1 MATSAISSQ
10 NTIIARED
18 DDTPG
23 TFVTISEI
31 RSFNGPGGQ
40 ANVID
45 ATNLSSAA
53 REKLMG
59 LADEGQLS
67 LDISYVPTDA
77 IHQAL
82 LEDRALKRKKNFKI
96 TFSNGTSIATFAAY
110 VLGFTVTGGVDQ
122 LVASTITLE
131 ITDSV
136 VWPTA

>member
-1 MATSAISSQ
+1 MATAAISSQ
-10 NTIIARED
+10 NTVIARES

-23 TFVTISEI
+23 TYEDISEI

-45 ATNLSSAA
+45 ATNLASTA

-77 IHQAL
+77 VHQLL
-82 LEDRALKRKKNFKI
+82 LEDRALKRKKNFRI
-96 TFSNGTSIATFAAY
+96 TFSNSTSVATFAAY

-136 VWPTA
+136 AWPSA